1 MLVGWARIKAGSGA
15 EQEGGTALPFLP
27 MSQPAPPL
35 PLEQN
40 TEHQVVLPM
49 QVSTT
54 LVQEQIVDLI
64 FISTLIRNIVI
75 DK

>member
-27 MSQPAPPL
+27 ASPAPPL

>member
-27 MSQPAPPL
+27 ASQPAPPL

-40 TEHQVVLPM
+40 TEHQVFLPM

-54 LVQEQIVDLI
+54 LVREQIVDLI
-64 FISTLIRNIVI
+64 SISTLIRNIVI